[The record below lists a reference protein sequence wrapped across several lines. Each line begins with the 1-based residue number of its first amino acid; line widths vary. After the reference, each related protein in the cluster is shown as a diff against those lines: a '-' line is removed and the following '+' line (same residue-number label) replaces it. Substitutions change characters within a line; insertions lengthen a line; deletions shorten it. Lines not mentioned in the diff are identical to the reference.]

1 MQRGV
6 QYQVRPNTSRASED
20 IRRST
25 SSFKSEPIQADS
37 PEVVKRKESGIQET
51 LKSQQLLKTKEILQK
66 NMGLKKSRVSMC
78 SNLDSKLEEVLETP
92 LPLPPQELIFSDLGQ
107 ACDEEGYRE
116 TIRGQNEKIGKLQDM
131 CQLYYKHI

>member
-1 MQRGV
+1 M
-6 QYQVRPNTSRASED
+6 
-20 IRRST
+20 
-25 SSFKSEPIQADS
+25 
-37 PEVVKRKESGIQET
+37 VKRKESGIQET

-78 SNLDSKLEEVLETP
+78 SNLDFKLEEVLETP